1 MMLKKKMR
9 SVFAVACL
17 LASAG
22 TAACGGNYSNED
34 LEFQTSIPDKT
45 DLAPNIAAQLIAGS
59 AESYKL
65 THGTVQGYRRLLG
78 FVASLLDHVR
88 RHPATTRTTD
98 GRVWGPFADDKQP
111 GYVLRVSMSRLALTA
126 ESKSF
131 KFSYSLD
138 FATKAAKAFVPVI
151 YGTFDSKGGLG
162 EGNGKVSFDVD
173 RLRSIQYPVGPDIVE
188 VRKIDI
194 THSRNDGFRSLL
206 VHQDNTATAA
216 APTADLTYSE
226 SPDGS
231 ATTRF
236 VLTLAANLWTSEIDV
251 VSAWRGDG
259 AGRGEIKVTRGLATG
274 LLGIDCWGATTVP
287 TYVSRDWDKAAN
299 QGDMGTC
306 VLPPLR

>member
-1 MMLKKKMR
+1 MLKQKMR
-9 SVFAVACL
+9 SVFAVVCL
-17 LASAG
+17 LSSAG
-22 TAACGGNYSNED
+22 LVACGGNYSNED
-34 LEFQTSIPDKT
+34 LEFQTSIPDEA

-65 THGTVQGYRRLLG
+65 TYGTVQSYRRLLG

-88 RHPATTRTTD
+88 RHPATTRTPD
-98 GRVWGPFADDKQP
+98 DRIWGPFADRKQP
-111 GYVLRVSMSRLALTA
+111 GYVLRVSMSRVPPVAGGTSVTFA
-126 ESKSF
+126 
-131 KFSYSLD
+131 YSLE
-138 FATKAAKAFVPVI
+138 FSTKSTNAFVQVI
-151 YGTFDSKGGLG
+151 SGTFDPLGGLG
-162 EGNGKVSFDVD
+162 KGNGQVSFNVEA
-173 RLRSIQYPVGPDIVE
+173 LRSIQYPLGPDIVE

-194 THSRNDGFRSLL
+194 THARNDGFRSLL

-231 ATTRF
+231 ATTHF
-236 VLTLAANLWTSEIDV
+236 VLALAANLWTSEIDV

-259 AGRGEIKVTRGLATG
+259 AGRGEIKVTKGLATG
-274 LLGIDCWGATTVP
+274 LVGIDCWGPTTVA

-299 QGDMGTC
+299 QGDIATC